1 MSGNIQTPGK
11 RSRPS
16 IRERFLHLFAA
27 QLGNPRGLPGK
38 LIGRVILTRGNA
50 SINRWIVQLLPI
62 QPSDHI
68 LEVGCGPGL
77 AIQGFAAHATQGLVA
92 GIDASALMVQEARKR
107 NAVAIETGS
116 VEIQQ
121 GDASALPYTDASFD
135 TVVATHVIY
144 FWSDAVAT
152 LQELRRVLRLGGTV
166 AIGFQIKEYMPLI
179 TQQGF
184 AQTSAKLYSSTDDVA
199 TLLEASEFT
208 HIRVEM
214 QRTSSGPSGFCVLG
228 QREG

>member
-1 MSGNIQTPGK
+1 MSGDIPGR
-11 RSRPS
+11 RSHTS
-16 IRERFLHLFAA
+16 IMERFSYRFGT
-27 QLGNPRGLPGK
+27 QLGNPRGL
-38 LIGRVILTRGNA
+38 LGRVIGWVIFAKGNA
-50 SINRWIVQLLPI
+50 SINTWIVRLLDI

-92 GIDASALMVQEARKR
+92 GIDASTLMVQEARKR
-107 NAVAIETGS
+107 NATAIETGR

-121 GDASALPYTDASFD
+121 GDASTLPYTDASFD
-135 TVVATHVIY
+135 TVAATHVIY

-152 LQELRRVLRLGGTV
+152 LQELRRVLRPGGTV
-166 AIGFQIKEYMPLI
+166 AIGFQIKEYMPRV

-184 AQTSAKLYSSTDDVA
+184 AQTGATLYPSTEDVA
-199 TLLEASEFT
+199 TLLAASGFT

-214 QRTSSGPSGFCVLG
+214 QRASSGPSGFCALG
-228 QREG
+228 QR